1 MPEYHKDLK
10 IALFCGGAGTRM
22 WPASRKDKP
31 KQFQPLVGRQSMFQ
45 QAVGRIKKGFPLKDV
60 FVVTGREY
68 VGLVLK
74 QEPDLPLENVIIE
87 PEMRD
92 TLAAV
97 GFATAVLDKRFKNPI
112 IASLWAAD
120 HLVKND
126 DEFIK
131 ALKTAYDYA
140 CDTGKMVS
148 IDVKPTYPNIHV
160 GYIQVGKMIK
170 KVNSLAIFEY
180 VRHVEKPNIKKAR
193 QFTQSWEYLWH
204 AGYKVFEAKMMLSQY
219 QKFAPKVYS
228 GLVKIQK
235 VWGLDNQ
242 DEAIRKIYPEF
253 EKVSVDFA
261 IFEKIDHGD
270 LVILSADL
278 GWSDIGAWNILK
290 DELSEN
296 PTDNVI
302 QGEVFDIESSD
313 CLIYANGEN
322 KIVATIGL
330 EGLIIVDT
338 QDALLVA
345 KKDRITDVKK
355 IIEQLKESK
364 KDKYL

>member
-1 MPEYHKDLK
+1 M
-10 IALFCGGAGTRM
+10 
-22 WPASRKDKP
+22 
-31 KQFQPLVGRQSMFQ
+31 RQS
-45 QAVGRIKKGFPLKDV
+45 
-60 FVVTGREY
+60 
-68 VGLVLK
+68 
-74 QEPDLPLENVIIE
+74 
-87 PEMRD
+87 
-92 TLAAV
+92 
-97 GFATAVLDKRFKNPI
+97 
-112 IASLWAAD
+112 
-120 HLVKND
+120 
-126 DEFIK
+126 
-131 ALKTAYDYA
+131 
-140 CDTGKMVS
+140 
-148 IDVKPTYPNIHV
+148 
-160 GYIQVGKMIK
+160 
-170 KVNSLAIFEY
+170 
-180 VRHVEKPNIKKAR
+180 EK
-193 QFTQSWEYLWH
+193 
-204 AGYKVFEAKMMLSQY
+204 
-219 QKFAPKVYS
+219 
-228 GLVKIQK
+228 
-235 VWGLDNQ
+235 
-242 DEAIRKIYPEF
+242 
-253 EKVSVDFA
+253 
-261 IFEKIDHGD
+261 KIDHGD